1 MAENLIGEL
10 MVCLDTSI
18 LIDYLKG
25 ERGVVALVASY
36 SKEETLST
44 TVISEYELLRH
55 PDKLKRDLAQEFLA
69 TMKIYYFD
77 REAAAESSRIYR
89 NLKAEGNEVNE
100 NDILIAGISL
110 SNKELLIT
118 RDGDFKH
125 IGETSRIRVL

>member
-1 MAENLIGEL
+1 

-25 ERGVVALVASY
+25 ETGVVALVSSY
-36 SKEETLST
+36 SEKETLST
-44 TVISEYELLRH
+44 TVITEYELLRH
-55 PDKLKRDLAQEFLA
+55 PDKLKRDLAQELLA
-69 TMKIYYFD
+69 TMKIYHFD

-89 NLKAEGNEVNE
+89 NLKEKGNKVNE

-118 RDGDFKH
+118 RDGDFKY